1 MKTYAY
7 GFPKLGRNR
16 EFKKNVED
24 FWKSA
29 LTEQQLTEALN
40 AIQKE
45 NVRLY
50 QEKIDHFPQ
59 GELSAYD
66 FMLDAAILFGVY
78 DPKDLKEYYELC
90 RGANALEMTKWF
102 NTNYHYLVPDF
113 QCFIKPPFNLNNN
126 NPVLNF
132 KNVDFTTLIVYF

>member
-7 GFPKLGRNR
+7 GFPKLGQNR
-16 EFKKNVED
+16 EFKKTVED
-24 FWKSA
+24 FWKGNSNSDNVIKD
-29 LTEQQLTEALN
+29 LSVLQQVN
-40 AIQKE
+40 IKIYSDKIQSFS
-45 NVRLY
+45 
-50 QEKIDHFPQ
+50 D
-59 GELSAYD
+59 GEMSFYD

-113 QCFIKPPFNLNNN
+113 HGFGSSGKF
-126 NPVLNF
+126 
-132 KNVDFTTLIVYF
+132 VDN